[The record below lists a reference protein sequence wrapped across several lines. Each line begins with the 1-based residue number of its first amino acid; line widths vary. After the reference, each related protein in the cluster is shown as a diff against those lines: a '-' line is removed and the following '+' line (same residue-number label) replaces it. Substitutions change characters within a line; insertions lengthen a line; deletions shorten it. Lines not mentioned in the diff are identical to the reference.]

1 MKTSTIEQA
10 MKNVSDGKYNRAELL
25 NLKMNAETYLSE
37 KPEIF
42 DLLEL
47 ISNTAVPEL
56 ELEYVFL
63 GFCPGADLK
72 RRRDTEW
79 IKRGFIDFHFIESKS
94 QMAKFEAI
102 HPPDKIILKKR
113 QKIGKT
119 MIIHAFGEV
128 THSNLDKTS
137 GLTNHSVNWK
147 ITDDPLEVPLLGC
160 NSTVNIRSI
169 EQVDENMPE
178 EFWQWLKKAC

>member
-1 MKTSTIEQA
+1 MKTSIIEQA
-10 MKNVSDGKYNRAELL
+10 IKNVSDGKYNRAELL
-25 NLKMNAETYLSE
+25 NLKLNAENYLS
-37 KPEIF
+37 KNPRIF

-47 ISNTAVPEL
+47 ISNTSVPEL

-63 GFCPGADLK
+63 GYCPGADLK

-79 IKRGFIDFHFIESKS
+79 IEKGFIDFHFIESKS
-94 QMAKFEAI
+94 QMARFEAI

-113 QKIGKT
+113 EKIGKT

-128 THSNLDKTS
+128 THSNLDRTS
-137 GLTNHSVNWK
+137 GLTSHSVNWK

-169 EQVDENMPE
+169 EQINENMPE
-178 EFWQWLKKAC
+178 EFWQWLRKAR